1 MHVCLH
7 TMQVVGANHCSFR
20 IVHLSHRT
28 YLHSSSKQMPCI
40 ANAKWPMRGLVSP
53 LLLDK
58 TMHELQIIGVPMQ
71 DDEVARDWLAHE
83 TISLSIL

>member
-1 MHVCLH
+1 
-7 TMQVVGANHCSFR
+7 
-20 IVHLSHRT
+20 
-28 YLHSSSKQMPCI
+28 
-40 ANAKWPMRGLVSP
+40 MRGLVSP